1 MKLRRCVYTY
11 VGSVLLL
18 VAAVWAVCALVQQRN
33 YGRLA
38 ELERRQSD
46 LTTDSCRLQL
56 QAFERSFLSGKGKAL
71 RNKIAAGNLLER
83 GENDLADSLCR
94 QSLRYFDFFT
104 RDSVRIAHLYLLS
117 GRIERARGNWLGA
130 VDALLDAKAYGT
142 SMPDDDEFAY
152 RVHER
157 LAFLYRENGLPDRER
172 DCLREA
178 LIYARRLGKGDYVAD
193 GLRRLACLEGNVR
206 TVQPSVRQLTEAK
219 DSACANRQEQ
229 LAGQLQLLSD
239 YRRWRKDADRAEY
252 KVVLRG
258 RALYRTLA
266 VMLAVMA
273 VLLTIYFY
281 DRRRRLVAENRLLA
295 EQTRREQERMD
306 REQLR
311 MDYYRQLNQLTLPMA
326 YDSLREGKVRM
337 GEKEWQTIY
346 ANTDACFPGFTGR
359 LRTTFPFLKEDDIRL
374 CCLVKM
380 EMPLDLMALIFG
392 IGKGSV
398 SQRKQRLRQKMELEG
413 SLDEYL
419 GVASVGRSGM
429 RPASADRE

>member
-56 QAFERSFLSGKGKAL
+56 QAFEQSFLSGKGKAL

-326 YDSLREGKVRM
+326 YDRLREGKVRM
-337 GEKEWQTIY
+337 GGEGVADHLCEHRRLLPGLHRT
-346 ANTDACFPGFTGR
+346 AAHDVPLPEGGRHPPLLPREDGDAARPDGSHLRHRQGQRVATQAASASEDGAGR
-359 LRTTFPFLKEDDIRL
+359 LARRIPG
-374 CCLVKM
+374 C
-380 EMPLDLMALIFG
+380 
-392 IGKGSV
+392 
-398 SQRKQRLRQKMELEG
+398 
-413 SLDEYL
+413 
-419 GVASVGRSGM
+419 GVRGQVRHASGFS
-429 RPASADRE
+429 